1 MQKEIGMMTS
11 TFPPFPHS
19 STLPKWNLL
28 LAEDPN
34 KDLEFDEGLEED
46 DLEESKP
53 PSRKPLLWILLLLLA
68 VGIAYWSL
76 KPDTTFNTQVR
87 SVDSAEA
94 EARFSVG
101 DRVVVKNEH
110 PVGHTRAPR
119 YARGRTGIVQRDQ
132 GVHIFPD
139 TNAMGLGTKPQH
151 CYSVMFE
158 ARELWGSRA
167 NIRDRVYIDLF
178 DDYLASAA

>member
-1 MQKEIGMMTS
+1 MMTS

-76 KPDTTFNTQVR
+76 KPDTTFNPQVR

-94 EARFSVG
+94 INTTHPPKMDPLVPAPKFTENQAVSLTSGTGEALLLLDPQTGKPGSIIKAG
-101 DRVVVKNEH
+101 EALTILDGTLQDGNWMYQVK
-110 PVGHTRAPR
+110 TK
-119 YARGRTGIVQRDQ
+119 TGQI
-132 GVHIFPD
+132 GW
-139 TNAMGLGTKPQH
+139 L
-151 CYSVMFE
+151 S
-158 ARELWGSRA
+158 GSKLQK
-167 NIRDRVYIDLF
+167 N
-178 DDYLASAA
+178 S

>member
-1 MQKEIGMMTS
+1 MTS

-28 LAEDPN
+28 FAEDQN

-53 PSRKPLLWILLLLLA
+53 PSRKPLLWIVLLLLA

-94 EARFSVG
+94 VNTTHPPKMDSLVPAPKFTENQTVSLTSGTGEALLLLDPKTGKPGSIIKAG
-101 DRVVVKNEH
+101 EALTILDGTLQDGNWMYQVK
-110 PVGHTRAPR
+110 TK
-119 YARGRTGIVQRDQ
+119 TGQI
-132 GVHIFPD
+132 GW
-139 TNAMGLGTKPQH
+139 L
-151 CYSVMFE
+151 S
-158 ARELWGSRA
+158 GSKIQK
-167 NIRDRVYIDLF
+167 N
-178 DDYLASAA
+178 S